1 MRVETFN
8 HFTTMTEQTTTAA
21 VQTAT
26 PVQATTAATPARK
39 EQKVTFDVAG
49 KEVTLSIDIVRRY
62 LVSGDATK
70 VSEQDIVQ
78 FINMCKFNQLNPFL
92 KEAYLV
98 KYGNNPAQM
107 VVSKE
112 AFLKRA
118 NNDPDYDGLE
128 AGIIIQRGDEILE
141 IEGGFMMQTDILL
154 GGWAKV
160 YHKNRR
166 VPFVSKVSLKEFS
179 KGQSTWNQMPATMIR
194 KVAEV
199 QALREAFPTQL
210 GAMYIQEEQR
220 IVDAEYTEIKSAS
233 LDEVAKQAVEGK

>member
-1 MRVETFN
+1 MIG
-8 HFTTMTEQTTTAA
+8 QQTTAA
-21 VQTAT
+21 QPAAT
-26 PVQATTAATPARK
+26 VKQAITAAPAKK
-39 EQKVTFDVAG
+39 EQTVSYEVAG
-49 KEVTLSIDIVRRY
+49 MTVTLSIDIVKRY
-62 LVSGDATK
+62 LVSGDASKITD
-70 VSEQDIVQ
+70 QDVVQ
-78 FINMCKFNQLNPFL
+78 FINICKFNQLNPFL

-107 VVSKE
+107 IVSKE

-118 NNDPDYDGLE
+118 NNDPNYDGLE
-128 AGIIIQRGDEILE
+128 AGIIIQRGEEVLE
-141 IEGGFMMQTDILL
+141 IEGGFMLPTDILL

-160 YHKNRR
+160 YHKQRR
-166 VPFVSKVSLKEFS
+166 VPFVSKVSFKEFS

-220 IVDAEYTEIKSAS
+220 IQDAEYTEVKASS
-233 LDEVAKQAVEGK
+233 LDALAEQAAEGK

>member
-1 MRVETFN
+1 
-8 HFTTMTEQTTTAA
+8 MTEQATAA
-21 VQTAT
+21 VQTAA
-26 PVQATTAATPARK
+26 PVQATVTAAPTKR
-39 EQKVTFDVAG
+39 EQKITYLVAG
-49 KEVTLSIDIVRRY
+49 KEVTLSIDIVKRY
-62 LVSGDATK
+62 LVSGDASK

-128 AGIIIQRGDEILE
+128 AGIIVQRGDEILE
-141 IEGGFMMQTDILL
+141 IEGSFMLQTDTLL

-166 VPFVSKVSLKEFS
+166 VPFVSKVALKEFS

-220 IVDAEYTEIKSAS
+220 IVDADYTEIKAAS
-233 LDEVAKQAVEGK
+233 LDELAKQAVEGK